1 MTLESVHEGDRT
13 TVVVYERATGDI
25 VHIHEV
31 LTERGGRHPTQKAI
45 EAAAVEY
52 ALEGPRGRQL
62 SAKAVAALQLN
73 ERFEALPEYD
83 YRVDVKTRQLVRSPV
98 RPKPGRGNARR

>member
-1 MTLESVHEGDRT
+1 MTLEPAQEGDRT

-31 LTERGGRHPTQKAI
+31 VTERGGKHPSQKAI

-62 SAKAVAALQLN
+62 SAKGVAALQLK
-73 ERFEALPEYD
+73 ERFEALPEHD
-83 YRVDVKTRQLVRSPV
+83 YRVDLKTRRLVRSPV
-98 RPKPGRGNARR
+98 RPTPGR